1 MRLRTLGAVCATSA
15 VACPISALA
24 SSASAEE
31 APPAQPAVAPQPSVA
46 VQAVP
51 ISDLHSTAMQVLA
64 NRHLYFARRY
74 HQLLGDPLALSERR
88 KLRAELLKLTPS
100 RLRARTDELRRDTR
114 SLRRKLE
121 RTRRS
126 RAVPPHL
133 QSIAQCESGGN
144 PRAISPGGTYRG
156 KYQFSFS
163 TWRAVGGRGDPARAS
178 ESEQDRRAAKL
189 YRTGGP
195 GHWPV
200 CGR

>member
-15 VACPISALA
+15 AAVPISAVVT
-24 SSASAEE
+24 SASAQE
-31 APPAQPAVAPQPSVA
+31 APAVQPAVAPPTAVA
-46 VQAVP
+46 AAAP
-51 ISDLHSTAMQVLA
+51 ISDLHSTATQVLA

-74 HQLLGDPLALSERR
+74 RQLLGDPLSLSERR
-88 KLRAELLKLTPS
+88 RLRAELLKLSPA
-100 RLRARTDELRRDTR
+100 RLRAKTDDLRGDIR
-114 SLRRKLE
+114 SFRRKLE
-121 RTRRS
+121 RERQARS
-126 RAVPPHL
+126 VPPHL
-133 QSIAQCESGGN
+133 TSIAQCESGGD

-163 TWRAVGGRGDPARAS
+163 TWRSVGGEGDPAQAS
-178 ESEQDRRAAKL
+178 EREQDRRAARL